1 MTITIEE
8 CQERSKCL
16 EDDFVFTHCKWGRL
30 LSSVQEELN
39 QYVAW
44 GWDKRDDLM
53 QNDVKTQ
60 ALYGAVMYA
69 ISCNGSSGVAYGV
82 TFSKNSF
89 HFGNDFTNNEK
100 NIPWSQWR

>member
-8 CQERSKCL
+8 CQECSKCL
-16 EDDFVFTHCKWGRL
+16 EDDFVFTDCKWDKL
-30 LSSVQEELN
+30 LPSVQQELN

-53 QNDVKTQ
+53 QSDVKTQ

-69 ISCNGSSGVAYGV
+69 ISSNGGSGVAYGV
-82 TFSKNSF
+82 RFSETSF

-100 NIPWSQWR
+100 NISWSQWR